1 MTDLVSRASRSDDW
15 FEASA
20 RAIAAEGRGV
30 VVFLRNP
37 VADDIFEEAVEAPA
51 TPADGERH
59 GSAKARMQAWREVGV
74 GAQILRD
81 LGVTRI
87 RLVASSQRRFVGL
100 RGFGI
105 AIEE

>member
-1 MTDLVSRASRSDDW
+1 
-15 FEASA
+15 
-20 RAIAAEGRGV
+20 
-30 VVFLRNP
+30 
-37 VADDIFEEAVEAPA
+37 
-51 TPADGERH
+51 
-59 GSAKARMQAWREVGV
+59 MQAWREVGV